1 MARSKLFD
9 IKGNILTGLGGIG
22 VAQTLVFFV
31 VLCR

>member
-9 IKGNILTGLGGIG
+9 IKGNILTGLDGIG
-22 VAQTLVFFV
+22 VAQILVFFV